1 MSILRDRHDR
11 KRGFSLLESVIAM
24 GVLSII
30 GVASVHLLAPYMRTN
45 LRADMDQERA
55 LIRDFVRQNLDCE
68 ETYAA
73 LTAEDC
79 APGRYIDAF
88 DSQGRVLA
96 SRTQNSRI
104 GTRHML
110 RVSCPHG
117 PNQLLIEAMRVK
129 GSGGATAEADRDPL
143 AGSTRLSESE
153 SMPAEAD
160 RDPLTGTAS
169 NWQDLFNGIPVFA
182 MGASGNTIDFEDI
195 PGARDGLTFGDEQ
208 EEFLRNR
215 YGIRLRSIEGGSF
228 RLARIVNQDEPEPL
242 FEAWMS
248 ILCPGRPN
256 HNRQCGGVNTSGRWA
271 LSVADAKDTRRI
283 EFEIL
288 YDSPVR
294 QLSFDILDLDGGEDW
309 YVTPYDESGA
319 PIRERT
325 GGVEEGG
332 YGVGSTGNSSS
343 TRFDIRSSARNIA
356 KVRLVGTKGIRIFG
370 FGFDNFRT
378 GRSVC
383 SFEP

>member
-1 MSILRDRHDR
+1 MPILNDP
-11 KRGFSLLESVIAM
+11 KRRNSGFSLIESVITM
-24 GVLSII
+24 SVLSII
-30 GVASVHLLAPYMRTN
+30 GVASVHLLTPYMRTN
-45 LRADMDQERA
+45 LRADQDQERA
-55 LIRDFVRQNLDCE
+55 LIRDFVRKNLDCE

-73 LTAEDC
+73 LTAADC

-88 DSQGRVLA
+88 DGQGRVLA
-96 SRTQNSRI
+96 SKTQRSRI
-104 GTRHML
+104 GTRHMV
-110 RVSCPHG
+110 RVSCPNG

-129 GSGGATAEADRDPL
+129 ELENATVDADRNSLSSTTQQSESQSMPGIADRDPI
-143 AGSTRLSESE
+143 
-153 SMPAEAD
+153 
-160 RDPLTGTAS
+160 TGTPS
-169 NWQDLFNGIPVFA
+169 NWRDLFNGIPVFA
-182 MGASGNTIDFEDI
+182 MGATGNTIDFEDI
-195 PGARDGLTFGDEQ
+195 PGARDGLTFGAEQ
-208 EEFLRNR
+208 ANFLRSR
-215 YGIRLRSIEGGSF
+215 YGIRLRSIEGGEF
-228 RLARIVNQDEPEPL
+228 RLARIVDQDEPEPL

-256 HNRQCGGVNTSGRWA
+256 HNRQCGGTNTSGRWA
-271 LSVADAKDTRRI
+271 LSVADATDTRRI
-283 EFEIL
+283 EFEII

-309 YVTPYDESGA
+309 FVTPYDESGV

-332 YGVGSTGNSSS
+332 YGVGSTGNSAS
-343 TRFDIRSSARNIA
+343 TRFEIRSSARNIA

-370 FGFDNFRT
+370 FGFDNFHT